1 MHQISWDEFQNTR
14 AYVHQKAL
22 ELMSH
27 ENKNDAVTGVP
38 IENYRVFNIGD
49 RVFYSI
55 QTKTFKAIVD
65 ELLHAAQDATPE
77 LFGTGEAND
86 VLEALRLVNPIFDLQ
101 RFTEFLSHERC
112 AYVFEAQN
120 GKVVDRVL
128 RLDLF
133 RLLQVNKKGNNEFTG
148 GLLHALKHFSRNGV
162 NYSTGTDT
170 HEMYHPQDLVNEITD
185 AFFCLPGTFETPEKY
200 IVFKPLDEK
209 YHLKLVFYKEKN
221 TGVFFLRTCYK
232 LPK

>member
-1 MHQISWDEFQNTR
+1 MSWEEFQNTR

-27 ENKNDAVTGVP
+27 EKKNDVVTGVP
-38 IENYRVFNIGD
+38 IENYRVFSVNG
-49 RVFYSI
+49 RQFYSV
-55 QTKTFKAIVD
+55 QVNTFKAIVD
-65 ELLHAAQDATPE
+65 EHLQRAQGATPE

-86 VLEALRLVNPIFDLQ
+86 VLEALRLVNPIFDLP

-112 AYVFEAQN
+112 AYVFEAED

-133 RLLQVNKKGNNEFTG
+133 RLLKIDENGNNEFIG
-148 GLLHALKHFSRNGV
+148 GLLHTLKHFSKNGI
-162 NYSTGTDT
+162 NYSTGTDK
-170 HEMYHPQDLVNEITD
+170 HELYHPQDLVREIID
-185 AFFCLPGTFETPEKY
+185 AFFCLPGTFETPDKY
-200 IVFKPLDEK
+200 VVFKPLDEK
-209 YHLKLVFYKEKN
+209 YQLKFVFYREKN
-221 TGVFFLRTCYK
+221 TGVFFLRTCHK